1 MKTLKTLK
9 TLRRKF
15 AAFTLIEL
23 LVVISIIAIL
33 ASLALPSITG
43 ALVKAKLTQCMSN
56 YKQLYTATMQAS
68 LDAQSSG
75 ITNPIWPGDTG
86 GSVALWATALTNGSN
101 YLNPTTFITLMTVPG
116 TTTTN
121 QTSVTNVSGNSAP
134 NNVFICSANLGATG
148 VNPTYTPAIFSG
160 KGGALVTV
168 GGQAIVLMGTNI
180 NTNITT
186 FGTN

>member
-1 MKTLKTLK
+1 MKTLKSF
-9 TLRRKF
+9 RSKF

-56 YKQLYTATMQAS
+56 YKQLYTATLQAS

-75 ITNPIWPGDTG
+75 STNPVWPGDTG
-86 GSVALWATALTNGSN
+86 GSTNLWAAALTNNSN
-101 YLNPTTFITLMTVPG
+101 YLNPSTFNTLLTVPG
-116 TTTTN
+116 TTTT
-121 QTSVTNVSGNSAP
+121 TSTVVQSVSGNSAP
-134 NNVFICSANLGATG
+134 VDVFINSGNLSSNG
-148 VNPTYTPAIFSG
+148 VVAGSTLFSG

-168 GGQAIVLMGTNI
+168 GGQAVVITGTNF
-180 NTNITT
+180 NTNNYS
-186 FGTN
+186 FSTN

>member
-1 MKTLKTLK
+1 MKTFKS
-9 TLRRKF
+9 LRSKF

-56 YKQLYTATMQAS
+56 YKQLYTSTLQAS

-75 ITNPIWPGDTG
+75 STNPVWPGDTG
-86 GSVALWATALTNGSN
+86 GSVALWASALTNSSN
-101 YLNPTTFITLMTVPG
+101 YLNPATFITLMTVPG

-121 QTSVTNVSGNSAP
+121 ATSVSTNASGNSSP
-134 NNVFICSANLGATG
+134 NTIFISSANITNTG
-148 VNPTYTPAIFSG
+148 VNAAYTPAIFSG
-160 KGGALVTV
+160 KGGALVTA
-168 GGQAIVLMGTNI
+168 GGQAIVITGTNF
-180 NTNITT
+180 NTNNYN
-186 FGTN
+186 F

>member
-1 MKTLKTLK
+1 MKTIKS
-9 TLRRKF
+9 LRSKF

-75 ITNPIWPGDTG
+75 STNPVWPGDSG
-86 GSVALWATALTNGSN
+86 GSVALWATALTNNSN
-101 YLNPTTFITLMTVPG
+101 YLNPTTFVTLMTVPG

-121 QTSVTNVSGNSAP
+121 QTSVSQVTGNSSP
-134 NNVFICSANLGATG
+134 SDIFISSANLTNTG
-148 VNPTYTPAIFSG
+148 VNASYTPAIFSG

-168 GGQAIVLMGTNI
+168 GGQAVVIMGTNF
-180 NTNITT
+180 NTNSYS
-186 FGTN
+186 FNTN

>member
-1 MKTLKTLK
+1 MKTFKS
-9 TLRRKF
+9 LRSKF

-56 YKQLYTATMQAS
+56 YKQLYTSTLQAS

-75 ITNPIWPGDTG
+75 STNPIWPGDTG
-86 GSVALWATALTNGSN
+86 GTVALWAAALTNSSN
-101 YLNPTTFITLMTVPG
+101 YLNPSTFNNLLTVPG
-116 TTTTN
+116 TVTTN
-121 QTSVTNVSGNSAP
+121 ATSVSLVSGNSGP
-134 NNVFICSANLGATG
+134 NNIFLSSANLTNTG
-148 VNPTYTPAIFSG
+148 VNASYTPAIFSG

-168 GGQAIVLMGTNI
+168 GGQAVVITGTNF
-180 NTNITT
+180 NTNIYS